1 MLTIDLTPAEMK
13 RLEALAKRLECSKE
27 ELAFDA
33 VAERIEDL
41 EDALLVRERLES
53 DDGVRIPLEDVMKE
67 IAALEAEERDQKPA
81 AE

>member
-13 RLEALAKRLECSKE
+13 RLEALAKRLERSKE
-27 ELAFDA
+27 ELALDA

-41 EDALLVRERLES
+41 EDALLVRERFES
-53 DDGVRIPLEDVMKE
+53 DDGVRVPLEDVMQE
-67 IAALEAEERDQKPA
+67 IAALEAEERGEKPA